1 MSEKKFTPYEV
12 AMAILKKSQEVYN
25 KHADLKKSEDV
36 EKCGE
41 TKVVGKAEDLKKIG
55 GASATTGQGGGSLPG
70 SVATTG
76 GPSIASQ
83 IGFGKGEDNTTR
95 EQRVKEKE
103 KTGKDLSRIGR
114 NFEIRN
120 ETSEEASKRKS
131 HEADVKTLVEA
142 NKPKVDKKLPD
153 FLKKKFMKKSD
164 GAPKAPTAAVG
175 SPSNSPQSP
184 KAAAGG
190 LPPVK
195 EEK

>member
-25 KHADLKKSEDV
+25 KHTELKKAEV
-36 EKCGE
+36 CKEEMEKCGE
-41 TKVVGKAEDLKKIG
+41 AKVVGKAEDLKKIG

-83 IGFGKGEDNTTR
+83 IGFGKGED
-95 EQRVKEKE
+95 K
-103 KTGKDLSRIGR
+103 KDKQDKDK
-114 NFEIRN
+114 
-120 ETSEEASKRKS
+120 A
-131 HEADVKTLVEA
+131 
-142 NKPKVDKKLPD
+142 KKLPD

-164 GAPKAPTAAVG
+164 GAPKAPTAAAG

-184 KAAAGG
+184 KVAAGG

>member
-83 IGFGKGEDNTTR
+83 IGFGKGEDKETAKKPFTPVGELTPRR
-95 EQRVKEKE
+95 EGGRSHRGSAEQEIERQEKHADKKMDQMVKDKQDKEK
-103 KTGKDLSRIGR
+103 
-114 NFEIRN
+114 
-120 ETSEEASKRKS
+120 A
-131 HEADVKTLVEA
+131 
-142 NKPKVDKKLPD
+142 KKLPD

-164 GAPKAPTAAVG
+164 GAPKAPTAAAG

>member
-25 KHADLKKSEDV
+25 KHTELKKAEV
-36 EKCGE
+36 CKEEMEKCGE

-83 IGFGKGEDNTTR
+83 IGFGKGEDKKQHR
-95 EQRVKEKE
+95 GSAEQEIERQEKHADKKMDQMVKDKQD
-103 KTGKDLSRIGR
+103 KDK
-114 NFEIRN
+114 
-120 ETSEEASKRKS
+120 A
-131 HEADVKTLVEA
+131 
-142 NKPKVDKKLPD
+142 KKLPD

-164 GAPKAPTAAVG
+164 GAPKAPTAAAG

-184 KAAAGG
+184 KVAAGG

>member
-25 KHADLKKSEDV
+25 KHAELQKAEVCKEEVV

-41 TKVVGKAEDLKKIG
+41 SKVVGKGEEIEKFMAPDSSVK
-55 GASATTGQGGGSLPG
+55 G
-70 SVATTG
+70 SVASTG

-83 IGFGKGEDNTTR
+83 IGFGKGEDK
-95 EQRVKEKE
+95 QDKK
-103 KTGKDLSRIGR
+103 K
-114 NFEIRN
+114 
-120 ETSEEASKRKS
+120 
-131 HEADVKTLVEA
+131 
-142 NKPKVDKKLPD
+142 DKKLPD

-164 GAPKAPTAAVG
+164 GAPKAPTAAAG

-184 KAAAGG
+184 KVAAGG

>member
-25 KHADLKKSEDV
+25 KHADLKKSEDI

-41 TKVVGKAEDLKKIG
+41 SKVVGKKEDIEKFG

-76 GPSIASQ
+76 GPSISSQ
-83 IGFGKGEDNTTR
+83 IGFGKGED
-95 EQRVKEKE
+95 KK
-103 KTGKDLSRIGR
+103 K
-114 NFEIRN
+114 
-120 ETSEEASKRKS
+120 
-131 HEADVKTLVEA
+131 
-142 NKPKVDKKLPD
+142 DKKLPD

>member
-25 KHADLKKSEDV
+25 KHADLKKSEDI

-41 TKVVGKAEDLKKIG
+41 SKVVGKGEEIEKFMAPDSSVK
-55 GASATTGQGGGSLPG
+55 G

-83 IGFGKGEDNTTR
+83 IGFGKGED
-95 EQRVKEKE
+95 KK
-103 KTGKDLSRIGR
+103 K
-114 NFEIRN
+114 
-120 ETSEEASKRKS
+120 
-131 HEADVKTLVEA
+131 
-142 NKPKVDKKLPD
+142 DKKLPD